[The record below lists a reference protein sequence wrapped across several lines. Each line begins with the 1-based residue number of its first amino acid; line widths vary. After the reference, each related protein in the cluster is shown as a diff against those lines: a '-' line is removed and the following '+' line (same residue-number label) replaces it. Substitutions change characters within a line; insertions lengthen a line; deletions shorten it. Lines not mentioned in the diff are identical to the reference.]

1 MSMENHVALL
11 LVRAQDQLAHGDPSG
26 AIETL
31 RLALST
37 SPDDAAAH
45 ALLAL
50 ALVQARRRH
59 AARVEAS
66 MALALEPEAPFPH
79 LALGS
84 VHRAHGDLEAAEEE
98 YRRFVELAPDA
109 PAGHRA
115 LADVLRARGRTAEA
129 REALERALALDAADP
144 ETLAARAALA
154 LATGDLGE
162 AERWARAALAED
174 AQNEDALVA
183 LGGALLRRGQ
193 VDLARE
199 LAVAALQE
207 DATST
212 GALHL
217 LAQVKARQSWLLGL
231 WWRWGTFFERF
242 GPARQILILMLLYV
256 LYRFAVITLRGAGMT
271 EAAQLAQWGWLAFA
285 AYTWFSPALFR
296 RSLEKELQKVR
307 LRPGF

>member
-1 MSMENHVALL
+1 MTMENHVTLL
-11 LVRAQDQLAHGDPSG
+11 LARAQDQLAHGDPAG

-37 SPDDAAAH
+37 SPDDATAH

-66 MALALEPEAPFPH
+66 IALTLDPAAPFPH
-79 LALGS
+79 LAMGS
-84 VHRAHGDLEAAEEE
+84 VHRAHGDLEAAEAE
-98 YRRFVELAPDA
+98 YRRFVELEPNA

-115 LADVLRARGRTAEA
+115 LAGVLQARGRTAEA
-129 REALERALALDAADP
+129 RAVLDRALALDAADP
-144 ETLAARAALA
+144 ETLAARAELA
-154 LATGDLGE
+154 LATGDVAG

-174 AQNEDALVA
+174 AENQDALVA

-193 VDLARE
+193 VARARE
-199 LAVAALQE
+199 LAVTALQE
-207 DATST
+207 DATSM
-212 GALHL
+212 GALLL
-217 LAQVKARQSWLLGL
+217 LAQVKARESWLLGL

-242 GPARQILILMLLYV
+242 GPARQVLLLMLLFV
-256 LYRFAVITLRGAGMT
+256 LYRFAVITLR
-271 EAAQLAQWGWLAFA
+271 AAELPQAAELTQWAWLAFA

-296 RSLEKELQKVR
+296 RSLQKELEKVR
-307 LRPGF
+307 LRPEF